1 VVTGTGAAYL
11 YFSTA
16 SGSPTEQKLT
26 DVLVG
31 TPNDDFV
38 TGAVY
43 AYYGSATGAGEEQRL
58 TASLRKGKSQFGYAV
73 SPAGDVDADGSADV
87 LVGAP
92 TAYGGYGFVYLGVC
106 RDDDADGAC
115 VADDCDDGDATVA
128 TGLPEI
134 CDDGAD
140 TDCDGLADGEDPAC
154 AAPLDDQ
161 GGGCSHTPGVA
172 PLAGV
177 ALVALGVSRRR
188 RR

>member
-1 VVTGTGAAYL
+1 MVTGTGAAYL
-11 YFSTA
+11 YLGTA

-92 TAYGGYGFVYLGVC
+92 TAYGGYGFVYRGVC
-106 RDDDADGAC
+106 RDGH
-115 VADDCDDGDATVA
+115 
-128 TGLPEI
+128 
-134 CDDGAD
+134 D

-161 GGGCSHTPGVA
+161 GGGCSHAPGVA